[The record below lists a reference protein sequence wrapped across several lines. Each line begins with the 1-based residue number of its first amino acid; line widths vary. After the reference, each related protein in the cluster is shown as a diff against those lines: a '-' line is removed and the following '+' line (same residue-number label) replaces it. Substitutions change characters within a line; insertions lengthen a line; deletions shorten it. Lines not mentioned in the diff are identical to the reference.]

1 MILADTS
8 IWVDH
13 LRAGDRR
20 LADAL
25 ERGDVCVHPLV
36 IGELACGNLRQR
48 RRILD
53 LLAQLPVTPIAT
65 DPEVLSFIERRA
77 LMGRGLGYLDV
88 HLLAAVAIDGETR
101 LWTRDKRLAAAAT
114 SLHLALD

>member
-25 ERGDVCVHPLV
+25 ERGDVCVHPFV

-65 DPEVLSFIERRA
+65 DPEVLSFIEHRA

-88 HLLAAVAIDGETR
+88 HLLAAVALESGTR
-101 LWTRDKRLAAAAT
+101 LWTRDKRLASVAAE
-114 SLHLALD
+114 LRLGIE